1 MNKTE
6 LLKLAEH
13 ATLTPKEIEQS
24 QPAVFNHLSE
34 KASVGLKAS
43 IENKLTTV
51 PKEIRDSLFKIDFT
65 PTKLGKQDVKA
76 TLIKKLPLKG
86 LTPEKKKEL
95 LDVADKL
102 PNLGKLDDILLPDI
116 PVFANPAFQPE
127 LMKAKVYRLS
137 DIAGISEAK
146 IDQALA
152 KDLTL
157 NSLSEVKLS
166 ELVRDNVLNETEAT
180 GLGVSSNLYHFV
192 DSSFELAAHIKKT
205 VNIASMED
213 LVKLTRANW
222 QKLVAD
228 SNVELPKDITQ
239 QDYADL
245 LFKKVEDLF
254 PELSFTHRITN
265 VAADDVSKRLDTLR
279 PLLALNEK
287 PFGSVA
293 FEDLKKEGL
302 GEADLKVLQESHDSI
317 NKMFKVHPGLQL
329 DAILNDTTLSSVNKA
344 KAITDR
350 IGLVATFVKN
360 NADINWL
367 SLEYKHDSEDIKL
380 LNFEGFKPAD
390 KEMVLKSVKSY
401 QRVYSFTDDIEHAE
415 AIMAAGFH
423 SAFHVTSVT
432 LPEFIRATKLDSA
445 IATKYFENAHMSIIK
460 TTGMMGSVLDILT
473 GSFDWLHVGN
483 AGPDIKDYLR
493 KIPGYQD
500 LFGELAFCDCE
511 HCQSIY
517 SPAAYFVDLMQ
528 FVERYVIAKH
538 FTGANATHVLNL
550 KVRRPDLWTL
560 PLTCENTTT
569 LIPYL
574 DIINEIL
581 ESYIA
586 SKKGF
591 TGDVNNRTAVE
602 EFVYKQE
609 IAIEKTGDWKSGVH
623 TFTQPYHHPLEAVAT
638 YLGHFE
644 KTREHIA
651 LLLKKPQEEVSKTR
665 LHGSDKEYQ
674 LVTSPDNTSAFI
686 NRVYG
691 MTFTEAAGKIVP
703 FNAQSLLKPMKVD
716 RRELG
721 RLFKT
726 KFITNEGA
734 DAIEIKGEKRNA
746 DSIQNDIER
755 VRNLT
760 YAALDRAHRFVRVW
774 RKTGWAIEELDLL
787 LSQLKVS
794 GVATDIAA
802 VTLTTIGHILRLQEQ
817 LKLSFK
823 EVFSVIY
830 GLPTISLEDNEKS
843 FFDSLFNHEDV
854 VLAEGSYPKASV
866 KLIHPSL
873 AIDQSSASAEFSSS
887 RLIMA
892 LNRSDDEVLALIK
905 NLARPLGT
913 VALDSATESERGFNI
928 TLVNLSLL
936 YRHSKVAEILK
947 LPVGDLFRVIKLI
960 PSITNGYLENI
971 GHVHTL
977 LDFVGW
983 WRGTKLSIDELNY
996 IIESGNIEDPASF
1009 KTKEEITAAILDQA
1023 KTSRALLFADTLFT
1037 VVKGVN
1043 EEQSQAILRANS
1055 TAIEP
1060 ASEAGFLRLTK
1071 DYNPNSPL
1079 TIPAGVTV
1087 TEPDLRTVLNKHH
1100 PQYLLPHYLSR
1111 HASFQEDTIGKLLS
1125 VLGLDLNADE
1135 YLLELQDTTRPPVAI
1150 PALVA
1155 KLLPLSVLFKD
1166 KKFNADAVEYII
1178 ANLPRLGVASLDT
1191 LTVGDI
1197 RTLLDFSQ
1205 FITVHEDGK
1214 NNISTL
1220 ADVLGSF
1227 TNTTQFQAADQ
1238 KQLATVLG
1246 VKPEVV
1252 ATIHPVAV
1260 PSSNAVQALVHYRD
1274 VSQVCAYIGIGGDAL
1289 PRIISSQYDD
1299 LNQATNTL
1307 LAAFRSKYKSES
1319 ERKDKLEK
1327 YQDKL
1332 RGNKRTSLITYLMHS
1347 GFSQFESA
1355 NDLFHY
1361 FLIDTELEGCARTS
1375 RLVAAT
1381 MSLQLYIHRILL
1393 NLEQDNQ
1400 EPGTAGRLHVQAD
1413 DIPGDEWSWRKNYRV
1428 WEANRKV
1435 FLYPENY
1442 IEPELRDDKTPLFEE
1457 LENELLQREINA
1469 DNVLEAYGKYM
1480 RGFDEVAHLKI
1491 AGSYH
1496 EKDDNSQTDVL
1507 HLIGVTADEPPIYYY
1522 RRVENI
1528 YFAEK
1533 RDDRGIVWDSWK
1545 KINVQIPV
1553 RKVAPIIYN
1562 GRLHVFWVRVTTLAN
1577 TVFDS
1582 NRSVFTGYSHKVSIE
1597 FTTLK
1602 LDGTWTPPQK
1612 LNLRNCYPFEG
1623 NGVVQDPLADRH
1635 EIAEF
1640 TGSLLDALR
1649 AFPFFNFSSLSEV
1662 IRKLKTPRYATNE
1675 HYEPID
1681 EYTLQGFMW
1690 DQVYP
1695 YIDSEGRLL
1704 ITGAGYQLRA
1714 AVDFYNLNIQDSAVR
1729 TSNITGSPDPVME
1742 ALTVAKAKP
1751 GKLVSRS
1758 GNTLYRTNSP
1768 SAQLFDNFAYGSLIV
1783 NTVKSDPLLQRHW
1796 NQFTLN
1802 NSFDSIYTEAIAS
1815 LSSGSLVDIV
1825 NGAFGDAIIDAQGDL
1840 LLLQGTPIEGNG
1852 FVLKRI
1858 GTTLSE
1864 TLTRTLFTS
1873 GVDKTLDIATQK
1885 ALKEASAPISIT
1897 ASRIQ
1902 NEVISG
1908 KIDFK
1913 GAYGSYFREIFFH
1926 IPFLIA
1932 NHLNSQGKYA
1942 DAQKW
1947 YHYIFNPTAT
1957 EVINFP
1963 AGLTPAQKKKMEMD
1977 RNWQY
1982 LEFRGI
1988 DTQKLRD
1995 QLNDKQAIE
2004 VYKKDPFN
2012 PHAIARLR
2020 LSAYQKSIVMKYV
2033 DNLLDWGDQLFTQD
2047 TMESVNEATLLYI
2060 VAKEILGQRPAQL
2073 GDCGEGEITPKN
2085 YQNIQP
2091 LLSKGSEFLAEL
2103 ESYTMV
2109 RTPAKPIRRKA
2120 KFSYLENYTIKES
2133 TKRTAAKS
2141 KFADN
2146 YAFASVGLQ
2155 NKEFVQLKELK
2166 QKHMAEVTIKSVDDK
2181 ITGAF
2186 SIGTVKGMKW
2196 RENSIYV
2203 KDKYRLPSF
2212 GWSMMRQVS
2221 PVFCIPGNKDLL
2233 DYYNRVDD
2241 RLFKIRNCMNIQ
2253 GQRRQL
2259 ALFAPEIDPRLFVR
2273 ARAAGLSL
2281 DDILNA
2287 TNGNLPPYR
2296 FAYIL
2301 EKAKAFTSVVQSFGA
2316 SLLNAIEK
2324 RNAEEL
2330 TLIRM
2335 TQQQNI
2341 LEMSSKSRSLELR
2354 SAEEGIKVLND
2365 RIESLNYQIGY
2376 YGSLIASRTNE
2387 WEIAQQIST
2396 HGSSIIRGTEAT
2408 ICTLAGLIHL
2418 LPQLGSPFAMK
2429 YGGVEI
2435 GGSLGSFAF
2444 AMNSLA
2450 NLGDNVAKSSGLEG
2464 GFDRRS
2470 EGWKHQKKLL
2480 ENELKQTNKN
2490 LVAAEI
2496 RRDIL
2501 IESQKIHEKNVEHNQ
2516 DVMDFYGEKFS
2527 NLGLYTWLSTTMQ
2540 RMYKEAFNNAMAV
2553 VRLAEQAYRYERDD
2567 SSIFVEGSY
2576 FESSRGGLLAGER
2589 LLMALQT
2596 MERRYLETNYRKNE
2610 IDQAFSLT
2618 QINPA
2623 ALLVLKQTGE
2633 CTFDIPEVYFD
2644 LFYPGQYRRKIQSVR
2659 LTIPSV
2665 TGPYT
2670 NVSATLS
2677 LMSSQIRMEAKL
2689 GTAELKTV
2697 PKSRTTTIATSTAQN
2712 DAGVFQLNFRDDRYM
2727 PFEGAGAIS
2736 AWKLSLPKNFRQFDY
2751 NTINDV
2757 IIHISYTAEY
2767 DELFRD
2773 NVEKVNGEIETLL
2786 KSNNAPM
2793 RRVISLRQEF
2803 SHDFHRLTDQP
2814 VNTPISLKI
2823 QSKHFPLF
2831 MNGKNL
2837 QMTKADLIL
2846 ITPKSQTTAG
2856 FSISIN
2862 TVPQTG
2868 FTKSPGSVYGDL
2880 FSKSLGLSAVFGSAG
2895 ILRDHTMA
2903 IVTAGD
2909 VAPTEPSPGS
2919 VAAIDTDKL
2928 EDIILYLEYKI
2939 G

>member
-1 MNKTE
+1 MNKQDF
-6 LLKLAEH
+6 LQLAKLA
-13 ATLTPKEIEQS
+13 TSTPKEIEQS
-24 QPAVFNHLSE
+24 QPIVFNQLSE

-51 PKEIRDSLFKIDFT
+51 PKEIRESLFKIDFT
-65 PTKLGKQDVKA
+65 PTKLGKQDVKSV
-76 TLIKKLPLKG
+76 LIANLPSEG
-86 LTPEKKKEL
+86 LSPEKKKEL
-95 LDVADKL
+95 VEVAGKL
-102 PNLGKLDDILLPDI
+102 PNLGKLDDILLPEI

-137 DIAGISEAK
+137 DIAGIAEAK

-152 KDLTL
+152 KDFNLH
-157 NSLSEVKLS
+157 SISGEKLS

-180 GLGVSSNLYHFV
+180 GLGLSSNLYQFF
-192 DSSFELAAHIKKT
+192 DSSFELAAHVKKT
-205 VNIASMED
+205 VNVTSMED
-213 LVKLTRANW
+213 LVKLTRADW

-228 SNVELPKDITQ
+228 SNVELPKDIHQ

-245 LFKKVEDLF
+245 LSKKVEHLF
-254 PELSFTHRITN
+254 PELSFTNRITN
-265 VAADDVSKRLDTLR
+265 VVAEDVSKRLDTLR

-287 PFGSVA
+287 PFGTVA

-302 GEADLKVLQESHDSI
+302 SEADLKVLRESHDSI
-317 NKMFKVHPGLQL
+317 NKMSKVHPGLQL
-329 DAILNDTTLSSVNKA
+329 DAILNDKTLSPVNKA

-350 IGLVATFVKN
+350 IGLITTFVKN

-380 LNFEGFKPAD
+380 LNFEGFKQAD

-423 SAFHVTSVT
+423 SSFHVTSVT

-460 TTGMMGSVLDILT
+460 TTGMMGSVLDLLT
-473 GSFDWLHVGN
+473 GSFDWLRVGN
-483 AGPDIKDYLR
+483 VGPDIKDYLR

-528 FVERYVIAKH
+528 FVERYVMAKH
-538 FTGANATHVLNL
+538 FTGAKAAHVLNL

-560 PLTCENTTT
+560 PLTCENTST

-586 SKKGF
+586 SQKGF

-602 EFVYKQE
+602 EFVYKRE
-609 IAIEKTGDWKSGVH
+609 IALEKPGDWKSNVH
-623 TFTQPYHHPLEAVAT
+623 TFTQPYHHPLESVAT

-651 LLLKKPQEEVSKTR
+651 LLLKKPQEEVSITR
-665 LHGSDKEYQ
+665 LHVSDKEYQ
-674 LVTSPDNTSAFI
+674 LITSPDSTSAFI
-686 NRVYG
+686 NRIYG
-691 MTFTEAAGKIVP
+691 MTFTEASGKIAP

-734 DAIEIKGEKRNA
+734 DAIEIKGEKLTA

-787 LSQLKVS
+787 ISQLKVS

-830 GLPTISLEDNEKS
+830 GLPTISLEENEKS
-843 FFDSLFNHEDV
+843 FLDSLFNHEDV
-854 VLAEGSYPKASV
+854 VLAEGSYPKTSV

-905 NLARPLGT
+905 HLARPLGI

-936 YRHSKVAEILK
+936 YRHSKIAEILK
-947 LPVGDLFRVIKLI
+947 LPVGDLFRIMKLI

-971 GHVHTL
+971 GHVHGL

-996 IIESGNIEDPASF
+996 IIESGNIEDTASF

-1023 KTSRALLFADTLFT
+1023 KTNRALLFADTIYT

-1043 EEQSQAILRANS
+1043 EEQSRAILRANS

-1079 TIPAGVTV
+1079 AIPAGVTV

-1100 PQYLLPHYLSR
+1100 PQYLLPHYLSP
-1111 HASFQEDTIGKLLS
+1111 HTNFQEGTIGQMLS

-1135 YLLELQDTTRPPVAI
+1135 YLLELHETTSPPVAI

-1197 RTLLDFSQ
+1197 RTLLQFSQ
-1205 FITVHEDGK
+1205 FITVDEDGK

-1227 TNTTQFQAADQ
+1227 ANATQFQGADQ
-1238 KQLATVLG
+1238 KKLATVLG

-1260 PSSNAVQALVHYRD
+1260 PSSNVIQALVHYRD

-1289 PRIISSQYDD
+1289 PKIISSQYDD
-1299 LNQATNTL
+1299 LNQAANAL
-1307 LAAFRSKYKSES
+1307 LAAFRGKYKSES

-1332 RGNKRTSLITYLMHS
+1332 RGTKRTSLITYLMHS
-1347 GFSQFESA
+1347 GFPQFA
-1355 NDLFHY
+1355 NTNDLFHY

-1393 NLEQDNQ
+1393 NLEQDDQ
-1400 EPGTAGRLHVQAD
+1400 EPGAAGRLHVQAD

-1457 LENELLQREINA
+1457 LENELLQREINP

-1507 HLIGVTADEPPIYYY
+1507 HLFGVTADEPPMYYY

-1528 YFAEK
+1528 YYAEK

-1612 LNLRNCYPFEG
+1612 LNLKNCYPFTG
-1623 NGVVQDPLADRH
+1623 NGVVQDPLVEAH
-1635 EIAEF
+1635 EIGALM
-1640 TGSLLDALR
+1640 SQLLDILR
-1649 AFPFFNFSSLSEV
+1649 SFPFFNLANLTDE
-1662 IRKLKTPRYATNE
+1662 INALKTPRYDVSVHNE
-1675 HYEPID
+1675 AID

-1695 YIDSEGRLL
+1695 YVDSEGRLL
-1704 ITGAGYQLRA
+1704 LTGAGYQLRA
-1714 AVDFYNLNIQDSAVR
+1714 AVDFYNLTIQDSAGR
-1729 TSNITGSPDPVME
+1729 SSNVTGHQDPVME
-1742 ALTVAKAKP
+1742 ALTFAKAKA
-1751 GKLVSRS
+1751 GKIISRS
-1758 GNTLYRTNSP
+1758 GNTIYRTNSP
-1768 SAQLFDNFAYGSLIV
+1768 STQVFDSFAYGSLIV
-1783 NTVKSDPLLQRHW
+1783 NTTKANPILRRHW
-1796 NQFTLN
+1796 NQSILN
-1802 NSFDSIYTEAIAS
+1802 ESFNSIYTEAIAS
-1815 LSSGSLVDIV
+1815 LPSGSLVDIV
-1825 NGAFGDAIIDAQGDL
+1825 NGAFGDAIIDVQGDL

-1873 GVDKTLDIATQK
+1873 GVDKTLDISTQK
-1885 ALKEASAPISIT
+1885 ALQEAIAPINIT

-1902 NEVISG
+1902 NEVVSG
-1908 KIDFK
+1908 KLDFK
-1913 GAYGSYFREIFFH
+1913 GAYGNYVREIFFH

-1957 EVINFP
+1957 EVINSP

-2047 TMESVNEATLLYI
+2047 TMESINEATLLYI

-2073 GDCGEGEITPKN
+2073 GDCGEGKVSLKN

-2103 ESYTMV
+2103 ESYTIV
-2109 RTPAKPIRRKA
+2109 RTPSKSIKRKA
-2120 KFSYLENYTIKES
+2120 KLSYLETSTIKES
-2133 TKRTAAKS
+2133 AKFTTAKS
-2141 KFADN
+2141 KFAGN
-2146 YAFASVGLQ
+2146 YAFKSFGLQ
-2155 NKEFVQLKELK
+2155 NKEFIQVKDLK
-2166 QKHMAEVTIKSVDDK
+2166 QKHMSEVTVKPVDDK

-2186 SIGTVKGMKW
+2186 SIGTVNGLKW
-2196 RENSIYV
+2196 RKDSIYV
-2203 KDKYRLPSF
+2203 KDKYRIPSF
-2212 GWSMMRQVS
+2212 GWSIMKHVS
-2221 PVFCIPGNKDLL
+2221 PVFCVPGNKDLL

-2241 RLFKIRNCMNIQ
+2241 RLFKVRNCMNIQ

-2259 ALFAPEIDPRLFVR
+2259 ALFAPEIDPRLLVR

-2281 DDILNA
+2281 EDILNA

-2296 FAYIL
+2296 FTYIL

-2316 SLLNAIEK
+2316 SLLSAIEK

-2341 LEMSSKSRSLELR
+2341 LEMSSKSRLLEIK

-2376 YGSLIASRTNE
+2376 YDNLISGNRNAWEVAQSIGRHTSSVISGVALPLWSLT
-2387 WEIAQQIST
+2387 
-2396 HGSSIIRGTEAT
+2396 GVF
-2408 ICTLAGLIHL
+2408 GLI
-2418 LPQLGSPFAMK
+2418 PQVGSPFAMK
-2429 YGGVEI
+2429 YGGVELK
-2435 GGSLGSFAF
+2435 GGAEGFAK
-2444 AMNSLA
+2444 AVDTGAALSEA
-2450 NLGDNVAKSSGLEG
+2450 VAASSGLEA

-2501 IESQKIHEKNVEHNQ
+2501 IESQKIHEKNVEHNK

-2540 RMYKEAFNNAMAV
+2540 RMYKEAFSNAMAV
-2553 VRLAEQAYRYERDD
+2553 ARLAEQAYRYERDD
-2567 SSIFVEGSY
+2567 NSIFVEGSY

-2689 GTAELKTV
+2689 GTAELKPV

-2751 NTINDV
+2751 STINDV
-2757 IIHISYTAEY
+2757 IIHVSYTAEY
-2767 DELFRD
+2767 EELFRD
-2773 NVEKVNGEIETLL
+2773 NVEKVSGEIETLL

-2803 SHDFHRLTDQP
+2803 SHDFHRLTGQP

-2823 QSKHFPLF
+2823 QNKHFPLF
-2831 MNGKNL
+2831 MNGKTL
-2837 QMTKADLIL
+2837 QLTKADLIL
-2846 ITPKSQTTAG
+2846 ITPKGQTVSG
-2856 FSISIN
+2856 LSISIN
-2862 TVPQTG
+2862 SDAQTG
-2868 FTKSPGSVYGDL
+2868 FTKNPAAVYGDL
-2880 FSKSLGLSAVFGSAG
+2880 FSGNLALSTVFGPGG
-2895 ILRDHTMA
+2895 ILRDHTIA
-2903 IVTAGD
+2903 IVAAGD
-2909 VAPTEPSPGS
+2909 VAPTAPSPGN

-2928 EDIILYLEYKI
+2928 EDVILYLEYKI